1 MARRDFEGLER
12 RRMRAV
18 RLFEEGESQATVARR
33 LGVSRTTA
41 MRWAQAWEAEGP
53 ESLRAAGRAGRKP
66 RLSSEQLDQVEQA
79 LLEGPLAFGYR
90 TELWTLPR
98 VAQLIERI
106 TGVRYHPGHVWR
118 VMRQLGW
125 SLQKPT
131 TRARERDEDA
141 IARWIKTAWPAV
153 KKTPRA
159 GGRRSSSSTRA
170 ASRSDRRSAERG
182 RRGAKPRS

>member
-1 MARRDFEGLER
+1 MARRDFAGLER

-18 RLFEEGESQATVARR
+18 RLFEDGETQATVARQ

-41 MRWAQAWEAEGP
+41 MRWAEAWEGEGR
-53 ESLRAAGRAGRKP
+53 EGLRAAGRAGRKP
-66 RLSSEQLDQVEQA
+66 RVSSDQLDQVELA
-79 LLEGPLAFGYR
+79 LLEGPRALGYR

-98 VAQLIERI
+98 VAELIQRI

-131 TRARERDEDA
+131 TRARERDEEA
-141 IARWIKTAWPAV
+141 IERWVKTTWPAL
-153 KKTPRA
+153 KKTPHVKE
-159 GGRRSSSSTRA
+159 RRSSSSTRA
-170 ASRSDRRSAERG
+170 ASPNGRRSGARG
-182 RRGAKPRS
+182 RRAGKPPS

>member
-1 MARRDFEGLER
+1 MARRDFKALER

-18 RLFEEGESQATVARR
+18 RLFEQGETQADVARR
-33 LGVSRTTA
+33 LRVSRTTA
-41 MRWAQAWEAEGP
+41 MRWAQAWEAQGSEG
-53 ESLRAAGRAGRKP
+53 LRAAGRAGRKP
-66 RLSSEQLDQVEQA
+66 RLSSDQLDQVEQA

-98 VAQLIERI
+98 MAELIQRI

-131 TRARERDEDA
+131 TRARERDEEA
-141 IARWIKTAWPAV
+141 IARWLKSTWPAL
-153 KKTPRA
+153 KKTLRA
-159 GGRRSSSSTRA
+159 AGRRSSSSTRA
-170 ASRSDRRSAERG
+170 ASPSGRRSAAPG
-182 RRGAKPRS
+182 RRGGKRRS

>member
-1 MARRDFEGLER
+1 MARRDFEALER
-12 RRMRAV
+12 RRMRAA
-18 RLFEEGESQATVARR
+18 RRFEQGETQAEVARR
-33 LGVSRTTA
+33 LRVSRTTA
-41 MRWAQAWEAEGP
+41 MRWAQAWEAEGS
-53 ESLRAAGRAGRKP
+53 EGLRAAGRAGRKP
-66 RLSSEQLDQVEQA
+66 RLSSDQLDQVEQA

-98 VAQLIERI
+98 VAELIQRI

-131 TRARERDEDA
+131 TRARERDDEA
-141 IARWIKTAWPAV
+141 IARWVKSTWPAV

-159 GGRRSSSSTRA
+159 AGRRSSSSTRA
-170 ASRSDRRSAERG
+170 ASPSARRSAGPG
-182 RRGAKPRS
+182 RRAGKRRS